1 MTYNRIAS
9 AILLILSVFTLG
21 SSALFAQPQRDGQPR
36 PQQAPPAASTPAKP
50 TEIKLEPLSADKS
63 VAQTITIHGKTLHY
77 TATVG
82 TIKLT
87 APDGHSTGEVVFTSY
102 ILDGDHANRPVL
114 FAFNGGP
121 GAASGYLNFGA
132 VGPKHVTFGNAGNSP
147 SDSPDL
153 TDNPGTWL
161 DFTDE
166 VFLDPIG
173 TGYSRSLV
181 DEAESRKLFYG
192 PTQDVEYLSTVIYK
206 WLTRNER
213 MPSKKYLLGES
224 YGGYRGPRMAHYL
237 QSQLGVGVNGLFLVS
252 PYLNPSF
259 GDGNLSPVPWM
270 ITLPSI
276 TAAHLENQ
284 GKLTPEAMKDVIA
297 YDEGEYA
304 ATLIKGPSDPAA
316 TSAMIQRVTEMTG
329 LSPEFVKYSG
339 GRIETRAFLREI
351 HRDQGAIGSVYDS
364 NVTNPDPFPYS
375 SSQQSGDP
383 ILESGKATIT
393 EAMVNFVTVTVGW
406 KSEARYDLLSS
417 EVGRQ
422 WDRQNPETQRGSVPD
437 LREALAADPK
447 FQVVIIHG
455 WNDLSCPFMG
465 SILTQNQLPP
475 SLAKQ
480 VFIHEFPGGHMFY
493 TRPPNSDGLHA
504 LAEQAVAKH

>member
-1 MTYNRIAS
+1 MLLCAFCAAHNRPEP
-9 AILLILSVFTLG
+9 
-21 SSALFAQPQRDGQPR
+21 AQA
-36 PQQAPPAASTPAKP
+36 APDAGTPAKH

-63 VAQTITIHGKTLHY
+63 VAQTITVHGKTLHY
-77 TATVG
+77 TATIG

-87 APDGHSTGEVVFTSY
+87 APDGHATGEVVFTSY
-102 ILDGDHANRPVL
+102 ILDGDHAGRPVL

-147 SDSPDL
+147 SDPPSL

-173 TGYSRSLV
+173 TGFSRSLV

-206 WLTRNER
+206 WLTQNER
-213 MPSKKYLLGES
+213 MPSRKYLLGES

-237 QSQLGVGVNGLFLVS
+237 QTEPWRGVNGLFLVS

-270 ITLPSI
+270 ITLPSV
-276 TAAHLENQ
+276 TAAHLENEH
-284 GKLTPEAMKDVIA
+284 KLTPEAMKDVIA
-297 YDEGEYA
+297 YDEGDYA

-316 TSAMIQRVTEMTG
+316 TNTMIQHVTEMTG
-329 LSPEFVKYSG
+329 LSPEFVKRSG
-339 GRIETRAFLREI
+339 GRIETRAFHREI
-351 HRDQGAIGSVYDS
+351 HRDQGTIGSVYDS
-364 NVTNPDPFPYS
+364 NVTDPDPFPYS
-375 SSQQSGDP
+375 SMQQSGDP

-406 KSEARYDLLSS
+406 KTEAVRAAVVGCRPSVGSS
-417 EVGRQ
+417 KPR
-422 WDRQNPETQRGSVPD
+422 NPTR
-437 LREALAADPK
+437 LRA
-447 FQVVIIHG
+447 
-455 WNDLSCPFMG
+455 
-465 SILTQNQLPP
+465 
-475 SLAKQ
+475 
-480 VFIHEFPGGHMFY
+480 
-493 TRPPNSDGLHA
+493 
-504 LAEQAVAKH
+504 